1 MRSALLRMVTALLV
15 CLVSAS
21 NAVWMESSLLLTSSI
36 GESVVAM
43 VVREKFIQESRVTVG
58 LKNTVEKLS
67 NSVHGYPSW
76 FTN

>member
-1 MRSALLRMVTALLV
+1 MVTALLV

-21 NAVWMESSLLLTSSI
+21 NAVWMESSLLLTSST
-36 GESVVAM
+36 GESVVEAM